1 MNINNNDDTN
11 AEGRLIEKKKG
22 MSGSAIEE
30 DNWDK

>member
-11 AEGRLIEKKKG
+11 AEGRLIEKKTG
-22 MSGSAIEE
+22 MSRSGIEE